1 MSSWAS
7 CTSRS
12 SCCSGT
18 ALRGAKCF
26 QCCFHCC
33 MHSQPGG
40 YLSELSE
47 VEDCSACPSVSSL
60 CCPAEACWSRSGWEA
75 SSSSLAQLRQSR
87 FLGLYSH
94 LWLPPRGDLKKTQ
107 GIRKPSMSGTHF
119 LSFGAA
125 QPPLVPSTI
134 LLHPQLLSLQSKL
147 WRPTGTMET
156 SVARTETRI

>member
-1 MSSWAS
+1 MAQLCEVLNAFSAVSIAA
-7 CTSRS
+7 CT
-12 SCCSGT
+12 
-18 ALRGAKCF
+18 A
-26 QCCFHCC
+26 
-33 MHSQPGG
+33 QPGG
-40 YLSELSE
+40 YLGELSE
-47 VEDCSACPSVSSL
+47 VGDCSACPSVSSL
-60 CCPAEACWSRSGWEA
+60 CCPAEACWSQSGSEA

-94 LWLPPRGDLKKTQ
+94 LWLPPREYLKKTQ
-107 GIRKPSMSGTHF
+107 GIRKPSMSGTCF

-125 QPPLVPSTI
+125 QPPLVPSTN